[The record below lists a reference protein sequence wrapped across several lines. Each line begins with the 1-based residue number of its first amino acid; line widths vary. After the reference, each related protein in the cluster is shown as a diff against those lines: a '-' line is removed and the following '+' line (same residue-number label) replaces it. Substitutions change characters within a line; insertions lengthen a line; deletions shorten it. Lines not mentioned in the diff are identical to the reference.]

1 MKNHSRPSDSFL
13 ESPGDTSCSNN
24 NSCLDIP
31 IELVSDEEMALIDAA
46 LAAAHSS
53 ITSLPAPAT
62 PETSS
67 SRQFRRNSKS
77 SQSITLPSK
86 MELVS
91 EEEMVLIDPALA
103 AAHSSLTSSPAPATP
118 ETSSSRQFWRNSK
131 SSQSI
136 TLPSKMKL
144 VSEEEMALLE
154 ASLAATRSSLTSSP
168 APATP
173 ETSYS
178 RQFRRN
184 SKSSQSIT
192 LPSKMELVN
201 EEEMALLEAS
211 LATTRSSLT
220 SSPAPATPETSSSRQ
235 FRRNSKSS
243 QSITL
248 LSEMELVS
256 EEEMGLLEASL
267 AATALTSSLAPGTS
281 SPLQFQRNANPLPS
295 ISFLSKME
303 FVSEEEMDLID
314 TAIAATSP
322 SLTSS
327 VALAASSPSLFQKK
341 SNSIQSIT
349 SLARRRLSFGAE
361 SDIEDS
367 FSLARNQ
374 KKRRVAESF
383 LRRFRSKT
391 GLFVSDIT
399 GTEWCEKQ
407 MEFSLLFGSRKVT
420 EAMKIGRARHAKL
433 EKEVVKKVVVQVNSV
448 EDKWAVRLMKFIIG
462 ANQLLTEGLTR
473 ELPLIGLVE
482 GVWMVGV
489 IDEVRMPVT
498 ESDRNPKFVDT
509 KTRVK
514 NTLPAEPQKRKGR
527 LQLMCY
533 KYLWDNLVTDEF
545 PSNRLFNFFSLN
557 PYSIL
562 SEEIRENAAKSGFP
576 AKIFDDM
583 VRHYRHKCSMLPP
596 AHDQLLVRYELQ
608 KDNKVIGEDL
618 FAYDS
623 NWLKSQIHCCLE
635 FWLEEREANC
645 TPPEER
651 WKCRFC
657 QFDIVCPT
665 NTNPDSASSPTGAN
679 LNGSLS

>member
-13 ESPGDTSCSNN
+13 ESPGDTSCSNY

-31 IELVSDEEMALIDAA
+31 IELVSEEEMALIDAA
-46 LAAAHSS
+46 LAVAHAS
-53 ITSLPAPAT
+53 ITSSPAPAT

-86 MELVS
+86 MQLVS
-91 EEEMVLIDPALA
+91 EEEMALIDDAVA

-118 ETSSSRQFWRNSK
+118 ETSSSRQF
-131 SSQSI
+131 
-136 TLPSKMKL
+136 
-144 VSEEEMALLE
+144 
-154 ASLAATRSSLTSSP
+154 
-168 APATP
+168 
-173 ETSYS
+173 
-178 RQFRRN
+178 RRN
-184 SKSSQSIT
+184 SMSSQSIT
-192 LPSKMELVN
+192 LPSKMELVR
-201 EEEMALLEAS
+201 EEEMALLKAS

-243 QSITL
+243 P
-248 LSEMELVS
+248 
-256 EEEMGLLEASL
+256 
-267 AATALTSSLAPGTS
+267 LTSSLAPGTS

-295 ISFLSKME
+295 ITFLSKME
-303 FVSEEEMDLID
+303 FVREEEIDLID
-314 TAIAATSP
+314 AAIAATPP

-327 VALAASSPSLFQKK
+327 VAPAASSPSPFQKK
-341 SNSIQSIT
+341 SNSIQSIN

-367 FSLARNQ
+367 FSLGRNQ

-407 MEFSLLFGSRKVT
+407 MEFKLSRKVTEAMKIGRARHAKLEKEEWCEKQMEFKLSRKIT

-433 EKEVVKKVVVQVNSV
+433 EKEVVKKVVVQVNSA
-448 EDKWAVRLMKFIIG
+448 EDKWAVKLMKFIIG

-498 ESDRNPKFVDT
+498 ESDRNPIFVDT
-509 KTRVK
+509 KTREK
-514 NTLPAEPQKRKGR
+514 NYLPAEPQKRKGR

-533 KYLWDNLVTDEF
+533 KYLWDNLVTDEI
-545 PSNRLFNFFSLN
+545 PSSRFFNFFSLN
-557 PYSIL
+557 RYSIL

-576 AKIFDDM
+576 AKILDDM
-583 VRHYRHKCSMLPP
+583 VRHFRHKCSMLPP
-596 AHDQLLVRYELQ
+596 AHDQLLVRYEFQ
-608 KDNKVIGEDL
+608 KDNNVIGEDL

-623 NWLKSQIHCCLE
+623 DWLKSQIHCCLE
-635 FWLEEREANC
+635 FWLGEREANC
-645 TPPEER
+645 TPPDER
-651 WKCRFC
+651 WKCGHCDFYT
-657 QFDIVCPT
+657 VCPT
-665 NTNPDSASSPTGAN
+665 NTNPDGGSSHTEAN
-679 LNGSLS
+679 LNSSLS